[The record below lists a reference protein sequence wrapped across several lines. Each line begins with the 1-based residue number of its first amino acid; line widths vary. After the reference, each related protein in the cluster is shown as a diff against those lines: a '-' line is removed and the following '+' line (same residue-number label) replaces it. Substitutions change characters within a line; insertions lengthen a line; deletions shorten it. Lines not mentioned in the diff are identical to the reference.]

1 MFDFIYIPFSFLMK
15 LCLDIVNYYPLAL
28 FLFALIIEIILIPLA
43 IKQQKSQIQMAKIKP
58 KEMAIREKYK
68 GRNDRA
74 TQQKMTMEIQEMY
87 QATGYNQFAGC
98 LPLLVQL
105 PIIFILFAIV
115 RQPITYASDLPK
127 DFVEKNAPVAVEFYN
142 DLKEIIKEDPKL
154 EKDELDKQ
162 IATIDRY
169 ISTLEGQNGR
179 DVPEI
184 ELSRLV
190 SEGQPMV
197 DALKHI
203 GEKDSAAYNKKLQD
217 LYDKFEDDTGL
228 TKYYKDGGKKLP
240 DYTIKGINFID
251 DPELDGGDPWLL
263 LIPLFVFL
271 TSFASTKLT
280 RKLSGSAQQT
290 DANGNPVGG
299 GLFMEVGMPLM
310 SAMFTFSFAGAV
322 GVYWIWRTLIGMI
335 KSVVLAKCM
344 PIPVVT
350 EEEIAAAK
358 KELKTKQKK
367 KKVITI
373 EVDEDDTTYDHLA
386 VTKNENGKKTVEI
399 DPTKRVPRKI
409 EMLTDD
415 EDKPETKE

>member
-58 KEMAIREKYK
+58 KEMAIRDKYK
-68 GRNDRA
+68 GRTDRA

-87 QATGYNQFAGC
+87 QASGYNQFAGC
-98 LPLLVQL
+98 LPLLIQL

-127 DFVEKNAPVAVEFYN
+127 DFVEKNTSVAVEFYN
-142 DLKEIIKEDPKL
+142 DLKDIIKEDKKL
-154 EKDELDKQ
+154 EKEELDKE
-162 IATIDRY
+162 IATIDGY
-169 ISTLEGQNGR
+169 IKILEGE
-179 DVPEI
+179 DKSYKEL

-197 DALKHI
+197 DDLKHM

-217 LYDKFEDDTGL
+217 LYDKFEKDVDL
-228 TKYYKDGGKKLP
+228 TYEEAREALP

-251 DPELDGGDPWLL
+251 DPELNGGDPWLL

-290 DANGNPVGG
+290 DANGNPIGG

-335 KSVVLAKCM
+335 KSVVIAKCM

-386 VTKNENGKKTVEI
+386 ISKTENGKKTVEI

-415 EDKPETKE
+415 EDENSETKE

>member
-43 IKQQKSQIQMAKIKP
+43 IKQQKSQIQMAKVKP
-58 KEMAIREKYK
+58 KEMAIRDKYK
-68 GRNDRA
+68 GRTDRA

-87 QATGYNQFAGC
+87 QASGYNQFAGC
-98 LPLLVQL
+98 LPLLIQL

-127 DFVEKNAPVAVEFYN
+127 DFVEKNTPVAVEFYN
-142 DLKEIIKEDPKL
+142 DLKEIVKEDKKLKKEDL
-154 EKDELDKQ
+154 EKE
-162 IATIDRY
+162 IATIDGY
-169 ISTLEGQNGR
+169 IKILEGN
-179 DVPEI
+179 DKSYKEL

-197 DALKHI
+197 DELKHM

-217 LYDKFEDDTGL
+217 LYDKFEKDVDL
-228 TKYYKDGGKKLP
+228 TYEEAREALP

-251 DPELDGGDPWLL
+251 DPELNGGDPWLL

-310 SAMFTFSFAGAV
+310 SAMFAFSFAGAV

-335 KSVVLAKCM
+335 KSVVIAKCM

-386 VTKNENGKKTVEI
+386 ISKTENGKKTVEI

-415 EDKPETKE
+415 EDENSETKE